1 MANEKNY
8 VTEQDADLLESA
20 LRLCIGNVENFNGAP
35 YIKKVADELDKKGIP
50 YILSR
55 KGEQIRFPWC
65 SDDVICH
72 YGSYGHKLGLF
83 EICGESLMTA
93 EELKKDSVVGYVP
106 LESVVERIV
115 EAYAKIK
122 EQK

>member
-1 MANEKNY
+1 MVNNGYHLSER
-8 VTEQDADLLESA
+8 DLDLLESA
-20 LRLCIGNVENFNGAP
+20 LRLRLGNVENFNGAP

-65 SDDVICH
+65 PDDVICH
-72 YGSYGHKLGLF
+72 YGSYGHKLGMF

-93 EELKKDSVVGYVP
+93 EELKKDSVVGYVS
-106 LESVVERIV
+106 LESIVKRIV
-115 EAYAKIK
+115 EAYTKIK

>member
-1 MANEKNY
+1 M
-8 VTEQDADLLESA
+8 DLLESA
-20 LRLCIGNVENFNGAP
+20 LRLRLGNVEGFDGAP

-50 YILSR
+50 YTLSR
-55 KGEQIRFPWC
+55 KGEQILFPWC
-65 SDDVICH
+65 PDDVICH
-72 YGSYGHKLGLF
+72 YGSYGHKLGMF

-106 LESVVERIV
+106 LESVVKRIV

>member
-1 MANEKNY
+1 MANDNHY
-8 VTEQDADLLESA
+8 LTEQEADLLESA
-20 LRLCIGNVENFNGAP
+20 LRLAIGNVEGFDGAP
-35 YIKKVADELDKKGIP
+35 YIKKITDELDKKGIP
-50 YILSR
+50 YTLSS
-55 KGEQIRFPWC
+55 KGEQILFPWC
-65 SDDVICH
+65 PDDVICH

-106 LESVVERIV
+106 LESVVKRIV

>member
-1 MANEKNY
+1 MANDNHY
-8 VTEQDADLLESA
+8 VTEQEADLLESA
-20 LRLCIGNVENFNGAP
+20 LRLAIGNVEGFDGAP

-50 YILSR
+50 YTLSR
-55 KGEQIRFPWC
+55 KGEQILFPWC
-65 SDDVICH
+65 PDDVICS
-72 YGSYGHKLGLF
+72 YGSYGHKLGMF

-106 LESVVERIV
+106 LESVVKRIV